1 MATRLNPIDAHVGGR
16 VRLRRQLM
24 GLSQEKLGQRVGL
37 TFQQIQK
44 YERGA
49 NRIGAGRLFLI
60 AHALNVP
67 VSFFYEDVGAVTPD
81 RGADGLDDGFDW
93 MVMDGPEAQTL
104 AFDFA
109 RISDP
114 RARARVVEL
123 ARTISDGLAGL
134 SQKIPLDS
142 HVTP

>member
-142 HVTP
+142 DVTP

>member
-67 VSFFYEDVGAVTPD
+67 VSFFYEDVGTVTAEE
-81 RGADGLDDGFDW
+81 GGDGIDDGFDW
-93 MVMDGPEAQTL
+93 LVMDGPEAQTL
-104 AFDFA
+104 AFNFS
-109 RISDP
+109 RIQDP

-123 ARTISDGLAGL
+123 ARTISDGLAAT
-134 SQKIPLDS
+134 SPKNALDS
-142 HVTP
+142 DVAP